1 MRIKTKRRKE
11 IPRAPSPSLWVAL
24 AAQITETSARWKGKE
39 TANSKDQSQKMA
51 VSKRGATWARQAV
64 QALAVGILT
73 EMDCFG
79 RKMEI
84 GGDGYSTNMKLQMY
98 QNGVLKHRLTPW
110 RCIREPTTRPE
121 VRDAA
126 YISRG
131 SRNQRAVP
139 QWRRGSFQDLKGP
152 GDGLTVQA
160 AATATVE
167 RHGHH

>member
-1 MRIKTKRRKE
+1 MWNFRTKQKRQVSKKKAMRIKTKRRKE

-79 RKMEI
+79 RKW
-84 GGDGYSTNMKLQMY
+84 
-98 QNGVLKHRLTPW
+98 RL
-110 RCIREPTTRPE
+110 E
-121 VRDAA
+121 VM
-126 YISRG
+126 G
-131 SRNQRAVP
+131 
-139 QWRRGSFQDLKGP
+139 
-152 GDGLTVQA
+152 
-160 AATATVE
+160 TAQI
-167 RHGHH
+167 